1 MNLPRI
7 EADGLTLGPV
17 EGARGSVR
25 FSGIGE
31 AEGAALLDRFLT
43 LLHEQALAQQLP
55 EVTIELAQLDF
66 INSSCLKAMVAWI
79 YKVDTEGR
87 PYKIRLRRDASMHW
101 QRTSLATLQRLA
113 PEVVVIEERARK

>member
-1 MNLPRI
+1 VSAMNLPRI

-17 EGARGSVR
+17 DGAPGSVR

-31 AEGAALLDRFLT
+31 AEGAALLDRFLA

-87 PYKIRLRRDASMHW
+87 PYRIRLRRDASMHW

-113 PEVVVIEERARK
+113 PDVVLIQDV